1 MKKSEEFKKYK
12 QLLKVRTGESSSSSN
27 FHYERYIV
35 ISKTI
40 DDKIS
45 MAQQMRVPDRAGEPQ
60 LVFLKNSIIFET
72 VESFE
77 EFREKL
83 LNLKIEE

>member
-1 MKKSEEFKKYK
+1 MKKTEEFKKYK
-12 QLLKVRTGESSSSSN
+12 QLLKVRTGESLSHN